1 MTPRAPVQHTRDE
14 DEDLRLMASRMLK
27 LRQLRCRMFPK
38 AFLGETAWE
47 MLLVL
52 YAQQG
57 EPRLSMSRIAELTH
71 TKEETA
77 SRWVDVLEAHRLVKR
92 EPAPREGRVALISL
106 TNHAKANL
114 ETYLSQVFMTSP

>member
-1 MTPRAPVQHTRDE
+1 MIPKLPVQPTRDE
-14 DEDLRLMASRMLK
+14 DEDLRLTASRMLK

-57 EPRLSMSRIAELTH
+57 EPRLSISRIAELTH

-77 SRWVDVLEAHRLVKR
+77 SRWVDVLEAHRLVKTAGAGA
-92 EPAPREGRVALISL
+92 EEGEFCTNFVNQPR
-106 TNHAKANL
+106 
-114 ETYLSQVFMTSP
+114 